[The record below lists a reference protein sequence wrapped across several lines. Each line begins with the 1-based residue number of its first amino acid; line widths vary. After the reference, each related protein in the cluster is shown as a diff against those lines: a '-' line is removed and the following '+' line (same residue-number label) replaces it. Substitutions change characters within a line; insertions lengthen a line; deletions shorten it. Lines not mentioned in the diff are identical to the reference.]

1 MVETLDLQDE
11 IGSLG
16 ATNVEVPPPP
26 PDVAPDPPKEPEK
39 NISTSQKIDMDST
52 PISDI
57 MGQPQDVPMM
67 QEQMPLQA
75 PPMQQAQVA
84 QVQQA
89 QPAVPMKSKN
99 MFNLTDEQME
109 ALTAAVVALIAFAGP
124 VQDKL
129 AGVVPSFTT
138 EGGARS
144 MTGMLV
150 TGVLVAILFFFSRRF
165 MNKA

>member
-1 MVETLDLQDE
+1 MVDTLDLQDE
-11 IGSLG
+11 IGALG
-16 ATNVEVPPPP
+16 ATNVEKPPPP
-26 PDVAPDPPKEPEK
+26 IEYKPDPPKEPEK
-39 NISTSQKIDMDST
+39 NISTSQKTTMDST
-52 PISDI
+52 PISEI

-67 QEQMPLQA
+67 QEQMP
-75 PPMQQAQVA
+75 PPMQAQVA
-84 QVQQA
+84 QVQQ
-89 QPAVPMKSKN
+89 QPPAAAAPMKSKN

-124 VQDKL
+124 VQEKL
-129 AGVVPSFTT
+129 AGVVPNFSS